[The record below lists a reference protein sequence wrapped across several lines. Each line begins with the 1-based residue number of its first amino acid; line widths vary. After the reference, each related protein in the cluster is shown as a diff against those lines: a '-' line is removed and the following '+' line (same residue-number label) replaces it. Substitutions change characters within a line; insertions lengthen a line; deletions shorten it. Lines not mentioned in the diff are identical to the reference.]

1 MISVHR
7 SRTVLVAAVAAMAT
21 ALAGCSTP
29 PDDDASE
36 IVRTTTRIAGAA
48 VVGVDRD
55 TSTACALPS
64 PLDPGQP
71 TNGTRTVLHTAGR
84 SDVPAD
90 PQRIVVLDSAALDAV
105 CALGL
110 WERVVGASAEPSESS
125 TSPEA
130 SGRPEYLGTGI
141 GELPAVGAAGAPD
154 IAAVERAQP
163 DVILGSS
170 TDPDVYASLSAV
182 APTVLVG
189 SDPVFWREQF
199 VRVGEA
205 LGRTEAARR
214 VLEDYTTAARDLGRE
229 LVASQTQASIVRFTA
244 DGPRV
249 EGTASFAGQVLGEV
263 GAARPPAQ
271 RFAVVDR
278 QPWQDVDT
286 ADPVAAD
293 GDVIFVRFAGEDGLE
308 QGTEYMRT
316 DEWLDL
322 GAVRDSRLFSVNDE
336 VWSTPGPVAA
346 RAILTDLTYT
356 LNGYSN

>member
-1 MISVHR
+1 MFSVHR
-7 SRTVLVAAVAAMAT
+7 SRAVLVAAVAAVTT

-36 IVRTTTRIAGAA
+36 IVRTTTRIAGAS
-48 VVGVDRD
+48 VVGIDRD

-71 TNGTRTVLHTAGR
+71 TTGTRPVLHTAGR

-90 PQRIVVLDSAALDAV
+90 PQRIVVLDPAALDAV

-110 WERVVGASAEPSESS
+110 WERVVGASAEL
-125 TSPEA
+125 T
-130 SGRPEYLGTGI
+130 GRPEYLGYGI
-141 GELPAVGAAGAPD
+141 GELPPVGGAGNPDVAA
-154 IAAVERAQP
+154 IERAQP

-170 TDPDVYASLSAV
+170 TAPDVYASLSGI

-214 VLEDYTTAARDLGRE
+214 VLDDYATAARDLGRE
-229 LVASQTQASIVRFTA
+229 LVSSQTQASIVRFTA
-244 DGPRV
+244 DGPTV
-249 EGTASFAGQVLGEV
+249 EGTASFAGQVLGDV

-271 RFAVVDR
+271 RFAVVDG
-278 QPWQDVDT
+278 QPWQAVDT
-286 ADPVAAD
+286 EDPAPAD

-308 QGTEYMRT
+308 AGKDYMQT

-322 GAVRDSRLFSVNDE
+322 GAVRDLRLFSVTDD

>member
-7 SRTVLVAAVAAMAT
+7 SRAVLVAAVAAVAT
-21 ALAGCSTP
+21 TLAGCSTP

-36 IVRTTTRIAGAA
+36 IVRTTTRIAGAS
-48 VVGVDRD
+48 VVGIDRD

-71 TNGTRTVLHTAGR
+71 ANGTRTVLHTAGR
-84 SDVPAD
+84 SDVPVD
-90 PQRIVVLDSAALDAV
+90 PQRIVVLDTAALDAV

-110 WERVVGASAEPSESS
+110 WERVVGASAEV
-125 TSPEA
+125 

-154 IAAVERAQP
+154 VAAIERARP

-170 TDPDVYASLSAV
+170 TDPDAYTSLNAV

-199 VRVGEA
+199 LRVGEA
-205 LGRTEAARR
+205 LGRTDAARR
-214 VLEDYTTAARDLGRE
+214 VLDDYTTAARELGRE
-229 LVASQTQASIVRFTA
+229 LASPQTQASIVRFTP
-244 DGPRV
+244 DGPTV
-249 EGTASFAGQVLGEV
+249 EGTASFAGQVLGDL

-271 RFAVVDR
+271 RFAVVEGR
-278 QPWQDVDT
+278 PWQPVDT
-286 ADPVAAD
+286 ADPAAAD
-293 GDVIFVRFAGEDGLE
+293 GDVIFVRFAGEEGLE
-308 QGTEYMRT
+308 RGTEYMRT

-322 GAVRDSRLFSVNDE
+322 GAVRDNRLFSVSDD

-346 RAILTDLTYT
+346 RAILTDLTHT
-356 LNGYSN
+356 LNGYSS

>member
-7 SRTVLVAAVAAMAT
+7 SRAVLVAAVAAVTT

-36 IVRTTTRIAGAA
+36 IVRTTTRIAGAS
-48 VVGVDRD
+48 VVGIDRD
-55 TSTACALPS
+55 TSTACPLPS
-64 PLDPGQP
+64 PPDPGQP
-71 TNGTRTVLHTAGR
+71 SNGTRPVLHTAGR

-110 WERVVGASAEPSESS
+110 WERVVGASAEI
-125 TSPEA
+125 

-154 IAAVERAQP
+154 VAAIERAQP

-170 TDPDVYASLSAV
+170 AAPDVYTSLSAV

-214 VLEDYTTAARDLGRE
+214 VLDDYATAAHDLGRE
-229 LVASQTQASIVRFTA
+229 LVSSQTQASIVRFTA
-244 DGPRV
+244 DGPGV
-249 EGTASFAGQVLGEV
+249 EGTASFAGQVLGDV

-271 RFAVVDR
+271 RFAVVDG
-278 QPWQDVDT
+278 QPWQAVDT
-286 ADPVAAD
+286 EDPAAAD
-293 GDVIFVRFAGEDGLE
+293 GDVIFVRFAGEDGLGA
-308 QGTEYMRT
+308 GTDYMQT

-322 GAVRDSRLFSVNDE
+322 GAVRDGRLFSVSDD